1 MKALDDDDEGG
12 SEVPCEAPGVDKD
25 PVKVAVTDSEVPCE
39 SPGNKDPVKV
49 AIAGNNPE
57 IKVSKIS
64 AAKEMDIKN
73 DTYNV
78 MFKKVD
84 HYKLGARPK
93 VKMKKP
99 APELINLK
107 PTEPERKS
115 VRSRDIV
122 NKFEQLV
129 KDDKKNCQED
139 KNHEDKNDKKDKTNV
154 NSSESG
160 LKSVVKGY
168 QILKDDHDENVDK
181 SEGDE
186 LNKLRFGREKPEDFK
201 EGTQLNLT
209 PIRGRIKL
217 GNVAKLKDGFDKLIQ
232 QTEGENLPNL
242 KRLKQSSPLR
252 STSNRKVRKGSRSS
266 AVKKAIVDA
275 NQPSILDFY
284 RGKQR

>member
-1 MKALDDDDEGG
+1 
-12 SEVPCEAPGVDKD
+12 
-25 PVKVAVTDSEVPCE
+25 
-39 SPGNKDPVKV
+39 
-49 AIAGNNPE
+49 
-57 IKVSKIS
+57 
-64 AAKEMDIKN
+64 
-73 DTYNV
+73 
-78 MFKKVD
+78 
-84 HYKLGARPK
+84 
-93 VKMKKP
+93 MKKP

-154 NSSESG
+154 NSGKSG
-160 LKSVVKGY
+160 LKSVVKGC

-209 PIRGRIKL
+209 PIRGKIKL